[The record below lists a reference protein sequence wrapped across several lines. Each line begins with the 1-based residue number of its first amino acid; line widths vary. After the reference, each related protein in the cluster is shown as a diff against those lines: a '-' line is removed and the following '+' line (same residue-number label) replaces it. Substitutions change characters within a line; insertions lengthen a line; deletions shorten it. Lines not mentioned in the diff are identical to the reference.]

1 MEKKQQLDMETRA
14 RLARFVCV
22 MAWADF
28 KVQPEEREHILKL
41 MQGLE
46 LDEETRVEI
55 EGWLQTPPDPE
66 LVDPTQIPRSQ
77 RDRFLKEAE
86 LVIQADGRVYPEEI
100 EMLSLFQSILY
111 PEGRD

>member
-1 MEKKQQLDMETRA
+1 MDKNRDLDMETRA

-28 KVQPEEREHILKL
+28 KIQPEERTHIFAL
-41 MQGLE
+41 MKGLE
-46 LDEETRVEI
+46 LDAETQTEI
-55 EGWLQTPPDPE
+55 EGWLKKPPDPE

-86 LVIQADGRVYPEEI
+86 LVIEADGHVYPEEI